1 MDEAT
6 IANGA
11 AGFEG
16 AAAAATVAGES
27 EVEAL
32 ESTPLDR
39 AATKKRQE
47 ANLRADK

>member
-11 AGFEG
+11 AGFAG
-16 AAAAATVAGES
+16 AAATVAGES